1 MIRVILPTHLRRLAK
16 TEREVQIAVNAPI
29 TIRAILD
36 ALENTYPMLRGTIRD
51 QITFERR
58 PFIRFF
64 ACRKDYSHA
73 APDDPLPDE
82 IANGTEPFWV
92 VGAIAGG

>member
-36 ALENTYPMLRGTIRD
+36 ALENTYPMLCGTIRD